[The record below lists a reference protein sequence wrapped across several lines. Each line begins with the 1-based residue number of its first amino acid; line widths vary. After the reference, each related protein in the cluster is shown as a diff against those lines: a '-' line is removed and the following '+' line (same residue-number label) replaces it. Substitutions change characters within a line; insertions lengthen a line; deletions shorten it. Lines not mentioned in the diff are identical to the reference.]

1 MLIGLRASR
10 FRDEMAGWIEGQGFQ
25 PFVTDVGRTAVDF
38 LQRTPEAASFLD
50 VELGSWGLGSGG
62 LGSGGL
68 DGHGEAIW
76 RVVRPIADARVG
88 RRLALMAE
96 RRSKDLW
103 MSALEDG
110 VATVLPLP
118 AERDVVLV
126 ALRLVTRD

>member
-1 MLIGLRASR
+1 VLIGLRASR
-10 FRDEMAGWIEGQGFQ
+10 FREEMAGWIEGQGFQ
-25 PFVTDVGRTAVDF
+25 PYVTDVGRLAVDW
-38 LQRTPEAASFLD
+38 LRRTPEAASFLD
-50 VELGSWGLGSGG
+50 
-62 LGSGGL
+62 L
-68 DGHGEAIW
+68 DLDCHGEAVW

-96 RRSKDLW
+96 RRPKDLW

-126 ALRLVTRD
+126 ALRLVTRE

>member
-1 MLIGLRASR
+1 MTPNRPVLIGLRASR
-10 FRDEMAGWIEGQGFQ
+10 FRDEMASWIEGQGFQ
-25 PFVTDVGRTAVDF
+25 PFVTDIGRTAVDW
-38 LQRTPEAASFLD
+38 LQRTPDAASFLD
-50 VELGSWGLGSGG
+50 VELGNDD
-62 LGSGGL
+62 L
-68 DGHGEAIW
+68 DCHGEAVW

-126 ALRLVTRD
+126 ALRLVTRE